1 MDSIRTRLEAQAQEI
16 QIELARLNDLLRE
29 RGDYGFGKG
38 DPAVYQWEFNLA
50 LRERYEQRLEQ
61 IEKALGR
68 LDGGLYGTCEQCGR
82 QIEAERLD
90 AVPYTTLCI
99 TCARKQV

>member
-1 MDSIRTRLEAQAQEI
+1 MDDTKTKLEAQAQEI
-16 QIELARLNDLLRE
+16 RAELVRVNALLRE

-61 IEKALGR
+61 IEKALARLTDGR
-68 LDGGLYGTCEQCGR
+68 YGLCEQCGGR
-82 QIEAERLD
+82 IEPERLE

-99 TCARKQV
+99 TCAKMQV

>member
-1 MDSIRTRLEAQAQEI
+1 MDNTKARLEAQAKEI
-16 QIELARLNDLLRE
+16 QAELVRLNELLRE

-68 LDGGLYGTCEQCGR
+68 LDAGVYGICEQCG
-82 QIEAERLD
+82 QPIEAERLD
-90 AVPYTTLCI
+90 AVPYTALCI
-99 TCARKQV
+99 TCAKMQV

>member
-1 MDSIRTRLEAQAQEI
+1 MDDTKTRLEAQAKEI
-16 QIELARLNDLLRE
+16 QAELVRLNNLLRK

-68 LDGGLYGTCEQCGR
+68 LSDGKYGTCEQCGG
-82 QIEAERLD
+82 QIEHERLE

-99 TCARKQV
+99 TCAKMEV

>member
-1 MDSIRTRLEAQAQEI
+1 MDSIRARLETQAQEI
-16 QIELARLNDLLRE
+16 RIELARLNDLLRE

-68 LDGGLYGTCEQCGR
+68 LDSGQYGTCEQCGG

-99 TCARKQV
+99 GCARKQV

>member
-1 MDSIRTRLEAQAQEI
+1 MDDTKTTLEAQADEI
-16 QIELARLNDLLRE
+16 VAELVRLNEVLRE

-50 LRERYEQRLEQ
+50 LRERYEQRLQQ
-61 IEKALGR
+61 IRKALGR
-68 LDGGLYGTCEQCGR
+68 LEAGLYGMCEGCDR
-82 QIEAERLD
+82 PIETERLE

-99 TCARKQV
+99 SCAKKQV

>member
-1 MDSIRTRLEAQAQEI
+1 MDDIKTRLETQANEVRA
-16 QIELARLNDLLRE
+16 ELSRLNDLLRE

-61 IEKALGR
+61 IEKALTR
-68 LDGGLYGTCEQCGR
+68 LAEGVYGTCEECGR
-82 QIEAERLD
+82 RIEPERLEI
-90 AVPYTTLCI
+90 VPYTALCI
-99 TCARKQV
+99 NCAKKQV